1 MALRYNFQITT
12 PDGVTESVI
21 SEGNTIAQARTSALS
36 RFPGSTITGTQ
47 YLGEFGPQLNVDEGF
62 GEGISPFSNQVV
74 TPGDPIEFTPT
85 QTILDI
91 EDSDVP
97 ITKELV
103 ESINLLLKNT
113 GNYNV
118 SNLTDENVENVDN
131 IINTIRSVPSTQVF
145 GRAAVPTA
153 IAFLNDSLENRE
165 EEDKLTNQQVAN
177 QVALLN
183 SFASKINVF
192 KNSPDRLSRLIEP
205 GIDED
210 LGFRISAELE
220 KGNPFARGNINTP
233 FAADNVT
240 PEIGETDTAGGVVED
255 ANNITTEGGD
265 FGPPPGPGNEIV
277 DITQTPEY
285 QALLAENERLKASQ
299 ATNQAP
305 GAPTPAASVTELIG
319 NIGDPEFQE
328 FLSQNQDILFTTTV
342 DGIPSLTA
350 IGEELINNYNAI
362 KEDELNKEFE
372 LKQQEIR
379 DNQVLSEIEKQIELQ
394 EARLDIEREITKLET
409 DARIVESN
417 NQFNIGIKAAEQ
429 DRVARAA
436 QATQDRIARAAVAE
450 TQAGTSPFFGL
461 EGLTPEEQDARRRSQ
476 LAGTG
481 GVFGALAAGINPQDI
496 FQAQRDGLSIT
507 DQLALA
513 RASGNPFDLD
523 AQQQIALQT
532 SLARGGLTPDEQIA
546 LARATANPFGFTA
559 AQQIGLQESL
569 ARGGLTAPQQFALET
584 QLARGGLSAQEQ
596 FDLQTALARGGLTPE
611 QRLAEQRAAVNP
623 FNLTAQEQID
633 LQTALARGGLS
644 AEERLA
650 EQRLGIV
657 PELFRASPQSLGALS
672 SVLGGTA
679 NLRSALNPFLGTNFT
694 GGTATQATAPM
705 STPTLGQYQQQ
716 TPFQQGATQ
725 ANLASTGQDIEQAI
739 LGVTPQGVNTNP
751 GGLAPFTSTIGTY

>member
-1 MALRYNFQITT
+1 
-12 PDGVTESVI
+12 
-21 SEGNTIAQARTSALS
+21 
-36 RFPGSTITGTQ
+36 
-47 YLGEFGPQLNVDEGF
+47 
-62 GEGISPFSNQVV
+62 
-74 TPGDPIEFTPT
+74 
-85 QTILDI
+85 
-91 EDSDVP
+91 
-97 ITKELV
+97 
-103 ESINLLLKNT
+103 
-113 GNYNV
+113 
-118 SNLTDENVENVDN
+118 
-131 IINTIRSVPSTQVF
+131 
-145 GRAAVPTA
+145 
-153 IAFLNDSLENRE
+153 
-165 EEDKLTNQQVAN
+165 
-177 QVALLN
+177 
-183 SFASKINVF
+183 
-192 KNSPDRLSRLIEP
+192 
-205 GIDED
+205 
-210 LGFRISAELE
+210 
-220 KGNPFARGNINTP
+220 
-233 FAADNVT
+233 
-240 PEIGETDTAGGVVED
+240 
-255 ANNITTEGGD
+255 
-265 FGPPPGPGNEIV
+265 
-277 DITQTPEY
+277 
-285 QALLAENERLKASQ
+285 LLAEIEQLKA
-299 ATNQAP
+299 NQAP

-319 NIGDPEFQE
+319 NIGDPDFQE
-328 FLSQNQDILFTTTV
+328 FLSQNQDALFTTV
-342 DGIPSLTA
+342 DGIPSLTG
-350 IGEELINNYNAI
+350 IGEQLINNYNAI

-379 DNQVLSEIEKQIELQ
+379 DNQVLSELEKQIELQ

-417 NQFNIGIKAAEQ
+417 NQFNIGIKAAQQ

-436 QATQDRIARAAVAE
+436 QANQDRLARAAVAE

-461 EGLTPEEQDARRRSQ
+461 DELGAEQQDARRRSQ

-481 GVFGALAAGINPQDI
+481 GVFGALAAGISPQDV
-496 FQAQRDGLSIT
+496 FQAQRDGLSTT

-623 FNLTAQEQID
+623 FNLTAQEQIN